1 MSRVGAAAA
10 RLLEQRGYE
19 LRKRDGPPYPDIEED
34 FWRLHERC
42 AEYTMTPVEAM
53 YATYRAA
60 QYVVRSGV
68 PGDIV
73 ECGVWR
79 GGHAMLAGLVLNE
92 LGDRD
97 RQVFLY
103 DTFEGMVEPGDQD
116 ISFRGERAGT
126 IWQQRRRGAASDWC
140 YSSLEEVQANVGTTG
155 LDTGRFHF
163 VKGKVEETIPGT
175 MPDRIALLRLDT
187 DWYESTYHEL
197 RHLYPRLSK
206 GGVLILD
213 DYGHWAGAREATD
226 RYFEESATPI
236 LLSRTDYTGRMG
248 VRTG

>member
-1 MSRVGAAAA
+1 MSRLGAAAG
-10 RLLEQRGYE
+10 RLLERRGYE
-19 LRKRDGPPYPDIEED
+19 LRKRDGPPYPDIEPE
-34 FWRLHERC
+34 FWALHERC

-53 YATYRAA
+53 YATYRAT
-60 QYVVRSGV
+60 QHVVASGV

-79 GGHAMLAGLVLNE
+79 GGHAMLAGLVLRE
-92 LGDRD
+92 LGDPHR
-97 RQVFLY
+97 RVFLY
-103 DTFEGMVEPGDQD
+103 DTFEGMVEPGDRD
-116 ISFRGERAGT
+116 VSFRGERAGA
-126 IWQQRRRGAASDWC
+126 IWQQRRRGSTSDWC
-140 YSSLEEVQANVGTTG
+140 YSSLEEVQANVRSTG
-155 LDTGRFHF
+155 LDPGRFEF
-163 VKGKVEETIPGT
+163 VKGRVEETIPAT
-175 MPDRIALLRLDT
+175 VPDRIALLRLDT

-197 RHLYPRLSK
+197 RHLYPRLSV

-226 RYFEESATPI
+226 RYFEESGTPI